1 MILSDFFIK
10 WLFLEMKKKKE
21 AAALGIAQ
29 PPTEQ
34 SPRKIS
40 APVKVAEEI
49 KSVPPKKSGEEILE
63 NSDDLAISIARSSS
77 DFRSASHKKDFS
89 TINKERLKI
98 KQTQNL
104 FPEEENQEESEEDPL
119 FKNSTKRPL
128 NQIFKP
134 VDVSPVRHTNESSTI
149 NERPPQEEESP
160 RKLTSRPS
168 LRKQDF
174 DQMEEKV
181 INLPKI
187 DASTK
192 NNEKL
197 KGLFIDS
204 DEEKTEDIQKIY
216 KLGDNDKNT
225 GIVLRNLRKS
235 HTIKQNEEE
244 HEKSNKNP
252 IDHDMMMDKPPVIR
266 KKKKAPTI
274 FQDEEEEVKEEK
286 QVIIEKKIEYMP
298 PKTKIEEREERE
310 TENETLMFQKERFEE
325 EKNIVP
331 LRLSTNNN
339 SRKLEKLFDDEEDED
354 SMIFNK
360 PKILESTTQ
369 KKRLVFDDD
378 DDEN

>member
-1 MILSDFFIK
+1 
-10 WLFLEMKKKKE
+10 MKKKKE
-21 AAALGIAQ
+21 AAALGITQ

-49 KSVPPKKSGEEILE
+49 SKNVPPKKSGEEILE

-77 DFRSASHKKDFS
+77 DFKSASHKKDFS

-104 FPEEENQEESEEDPL
+104 FPDEEENQEEPEEDPL

-134 VDVSPVRHTNESSTI
+134 VEVSPVRHINDSSTI

-160 RKLTSRPS
+160 KRITSRPS

-174 DQMEEKV
+174 DQMEEKL

-204 DEEKTEDIQKIY
+204 DEEKPEDIQRIY

-225 GIVLRNLRKS
+225 GIVLKNLRKS

-244 HEKSNKNP
+244 QQKSNNNP
-252 IDHDMMMDKPPVIR
+252 IDHDLMMDKPPVIR

-286 QVIIEKKIEYMP
+286 KVTIEKKIEYMT

-310 TENETLMFQKERFEE
+310 NESETLMFQKERFEE
-325 EKNIVP
+325 EKSIVP
-331 LRLSTNNN
+331 LRMSTNHN

-378 DDEN
+378 DDEEN

>member
-1 MILSDFFIK
+1 
-10 WLFLEMKKKKE
+10 MKKKKE
-21 AAALGIAQ
+21 AAALGITQ
-29 PPTEQ
+29 PPLEQ

-40 APVKVAEEI
+40 APVKVEEEII

-89 TINKERLKI
+89 TIKKEQLKI

-104 FPEEENQEESEEDPL
+104 FQEEENQEEPEEDPL
-119 FKNSTKRPL
+119 FKNSTKKPL

-134 VDVSPVRHTNESSTI
+134 VEMSPVRHTNESSTI
-149 NERPPQEEESP
+149 NERPSQEEESP

-204 DEEKTEDIQKIY
+204 DEEKPEDIQKIY
-216 KLGDNDKNT
+216 KLGDNDRNT

-244 HEKSNKNP
+244 EEKSNNHP
-252 IDHDMMMDKPPVIR
+252 IDHDLMMDKPPVIR

-286 QVIIEKKIEYMP
+286 QVIIEKKVDYMLP
-298 PKTKIEEREERE
+298 PKTKIEEREEKE
-310 TENETLMFQKERFEE
+310 TENETSMFQKERFEE

-331 LRLSTNNN
+331 LRMSTNNN
-339 SRKLEKLFDDEEDED
+339 SRKLEKLFDDEEDDD